1 MLSISEELLC
11 PIFTVSSRKDL
22 YVMKS
27 MITVVKEQ
35 IQNFYLIRRLSI
47 FEVRSENSNNYLG
60 ILWELIKPMLL
71 ISIYAFVFGVG
82 IRGGRD
88 TGSDIPFLPWLLAGI
103 VIWFF
108 FNPGLTN
115 GTKSIYKRAEMI
127 SKMNFPMSVI
137 PTYVILSKLY
147 AHLFLVVVV
156 FLILQFWVS
165 PTVYLIQLPYYTFAT
180 VVLLISICL
189 LTSTLATVARDVQM
203 FITSTT
209 RMLLYLSPILWAP
222 ESSKNLPDI
231 VVTIMK
237 LNPLYYVVEG
247 YRHALLGES
256 WYFLENPQYT
266 LYFWFVV
273 LFFLTVGSM
282 LHMKFR
288 DRFVEF
294 I

>member
-1 MLSISEELLC
+1 
-11 PIFTVSSRKDL
+11 
-22 YVMKS
+22 MKS
-27 MITVVKEQ
+27 MITVLREQ

-47 FEVRSENSNNYLG
+47 FEVKSENSNNYLG
-60 ILWELIKPMLL
+60 ILWELLKPMIL
-71 ISIYAFVFGVG
+71 ISIYGFVFGVG
-82 IRGGRD
+82 IRSGRSLS
-88 TGSDIPFLPWLLAGI
+88 SDIDFLPWLLAGI

-108 FNPGLTN
+108 FNPSLTN

-127 SKMNFPMSVI
+127 SKMNFPTSVI

-147 AHLFLVVVV
+147 AHLFLVVAI
-156 FLILQFWVS
+156 FLILQIWHFT
-165 PTVYLIQLPYYTFAT
+165 PTVYLLQLPYYTFAT
-180 VVLLISICL
+180 VVLLVAVCL
-189 LTSTLATVARDVQM
+189 LTSTLATIARDVQM

-209 RMLLYLSPILWAP
+209 RMLLYLSPILWDP
-222 ESSKNLPDI
+222 ESSNNLPDF

-256 WYFLENPQYT
+256 WYFLEDPEYT
-266 LYFWFVV
+266 VYFWVFVL
-273 LFFLTVGSM
+273 LFLAFGSI